1 MNFLQQKT
9 ANHCQSFL
17 VSLCLIGM
25 SVGQMP
31 ATLAEETSSDT
42 ISAINR
48 AVNNS
53 AEVNGAAVNLSQATG
68 STYPWTP
75 EDLAQA
81 AYEGHLEDEG
91 IPGYET
97 LATECLS
104 ELTMARD
111 VLRAAV
117 KAGMMPS
124 RVMDD
129 ASYLEELRV
138 SLSEATDVNC
148 S

>member
-1 MNFLQQKT
+1 MNASQQKT
-9 ANHCQSFL
+9 VGYGQSLL
-17 VSLCLIGM
+17 VSLCLMGL
-25 SVGQMP
+25 SFGQMP
-31 ATLAEETSSDT
+31 PTLAEETSSDT
-42 ISAINR
+42 SFVTNSA
-48 AVNNS
+48 AVNR
-53 AEVNGAAVNLSQATG
+53 AAVNLAQATG

-129 ASYLEELRV
+129 AGYLEELRV
-138 SLSEATDVNC
+138 GLSEATDVTC